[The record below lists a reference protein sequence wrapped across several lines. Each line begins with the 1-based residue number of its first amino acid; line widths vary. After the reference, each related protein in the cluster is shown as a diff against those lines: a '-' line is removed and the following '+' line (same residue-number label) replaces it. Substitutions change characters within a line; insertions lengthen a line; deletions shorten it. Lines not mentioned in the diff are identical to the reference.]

1 MRKFLV
7 AVIAAPLCGAG
18 VAGCVGTQDLP
29 LAPNIVRL
37 DINEPGALSPRKDM
51 LRRAAELTLQNGYS
65 AFRLIPIYVE
75 TPFEFGVNVLMFR
88 PGDPGAWGALDAA
101 EVLAKSSPL

>member
-7 AVIAAPLCGAG
+7 AAIAAPLFGAS
-18 VAGCVGTQDLP
+18 VAGCVGTQELP
-29 LAPNIVRL
+29 LAPNIARL

-65 AFRLIPIYVE
+65 AFRLMPIYVE
-75 TPFEFGVNVLMFR
+75 TPFEFGVNVLMFHA
-88 PGDPGAWGALDAA
+88 GDPGAWGALDAA
-101 EVLAKSSPL
+101 EVLAKSSW

>member
-1 MRKFLV
+1 MWKFLV
-7 AVIAAPLCGAG
+7 AVIATLLCGAG
-18 VAGCVGTQDLP
+18 VAGCVGTQELP

-37 DINEPGALSPRKDM
+37 DINEPGALSPRRDM
-51 LRRAAELTLQNGYS
+51 LRRAAELTLQSGYS
-65 AFRLIPIYVE
+65 AFRLIPIYVQ

-88 PGDPGAWGALDAA
+88 AGDPGAWGALDAQ

>member
-18 VAGCVGTQDLP
+18 VAGCVQELP

-51 LRRAAELTLQNGYS
+51 LRRAAELTLLNGYS
-65 AFRLIPIYVE
+65 AFRLMPIYVQ
-75 TPFEFGVNVLMFR
+75 TPFEFGVNVLMFHA
-88 PGDPGAWGALDAA
+88 GDPGAWGALDAA